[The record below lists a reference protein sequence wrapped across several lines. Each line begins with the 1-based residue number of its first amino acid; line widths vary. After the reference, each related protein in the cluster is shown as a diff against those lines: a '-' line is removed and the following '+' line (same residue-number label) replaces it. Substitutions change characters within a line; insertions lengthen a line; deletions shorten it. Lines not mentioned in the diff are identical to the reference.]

1 MTAEQQLWSRLRDE
15 AQAFLPSDFARRVVR
30 RAHNRSK
37 PARREYALIAITAG
51 VCLLSVAAANWYLGN
66 QTQDRNLAL
75 WRVVED
81 QIRALR
87 TSI

>member
-1 MTAEQQLWSRLRDE
+1 MTAEQRRWNRLRDE
-15 AQAFLPSDFARRVVR
+15 AQAFLPSDFARQLVR
-30 RAHNRSK
+30 RAQKQNK
-37 PARREYALIAITAG
+37 AALREYTLIAISAG

-66 QTQDRNLAL
+66 RTQNQNLAL
-75 WRVVED
+75 WRVAEA